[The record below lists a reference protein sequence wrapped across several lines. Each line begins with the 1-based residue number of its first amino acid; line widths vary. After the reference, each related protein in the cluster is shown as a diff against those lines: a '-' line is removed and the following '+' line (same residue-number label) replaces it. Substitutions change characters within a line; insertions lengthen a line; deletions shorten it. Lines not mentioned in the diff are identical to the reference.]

1 MSKLVLASHG
11 SLAEG
16 MKSALIMILGE
27 SIQVDAFGL
36 DRWEQPQAIL
46 EEILKLRNAEPDEE
60 MIVLC
65 DVKGG
70 SVCNCMVQLCADPK
84 ICVVSGMNLGL
95 ALELSMLSGGVSC
108 KEEIE
113 NAIEE
118 SKEGIQYFDHT
129 VMQSLAETEEEKDEL
144 W

>member
-1 MSKLVLASHG
+1 MSKLILASHG

-16 MKSALIMILGE
+16 MKSALKMILGE
-27 SIQVDAFGL
+27 SIHMDAFGL
-36 DRWEQPQAIL
+36 DTWEQPQAIL
-46 EEILKLRNAEPDEE
+46 EEILKIRSSDPEE
-60 MIVLC
+60 ELIVLC

-70 SVCNCMVQLCADPK
+70 SVCNCMLQLCTDPK

-95 ALELSMLSGGVSC
+95 ALELAMAPGGVSY

-113 NAIEE
+113 MAIKETN
-118 SKEGIQYFDHT
+118 EGIQYFDHT
-129 VMQSLAETEEEKDEL
+129 VIKRLTEEEEGDAL

>member
-1 MSKLVLASHG
+1 MSKLILASHG

-16 MKSALIMILGE
+16 MKSALKMILGE
-27 SIQVDAFGL
+27 SIRVDAFGL
-36 DRWEQPQAIL
+36 DTWEQPQAIL
-46 EEILKLRNAEPDEE
+46 EEIMKIRRSNPEE
-60 MIVLC
+60 ELIVLC

-70 SVCNCMVQLCADPK
+70 SVCNCMMQLCADMK

-95 ALELSMLSGGVSC
+95 ALELAMASGGVSC

-113 NAIEE
+113 MAIKE

-129 VMQSLAETEEEKDEL
+129 VIKKLTETEEEGDEL